1 MVFKNNKGQENDEII
16 QNRFSAY
23 LLSSVNRTR
32 RIYIAQKEKIERREV
47 LVSQTCDIIDK
58 ESEAKMANA
67 IPLYMQL
74 ENDRLVDVL
83 FDLPERDKYIF
94 LQHALGEKSF
104 DMLAQEFGLTYKGVA
119 AVYYRTMQK
128 IRKAIRSVDYEL

>member
-1 MVFKNNKGQENDEII
+1 MVFKNDNGKEKDNII

-32 RIYIAQKEKIERREV
+32 KNYIAKKEEIERREM
-47 LVSQTCDIIDK
+47 LISETSDIVDK
-58 ESEAKMANA
+58 ESEQKMMNT
-67 IPLYMQL
+67 IPLHMQL
-74 ENDRLVDVL
+74 ENDRLVEVL
-83 FDLPERDKYIF
+83 FALSERDKYIF

-104 DMLAQEFGLTYKGVA
+104 EMLAKEFELSYKGVT

-128 IRKAIRSVDYEL
+128 IRKAIRRADYEL

>member
-1 MVFKNNKGQENDEII
+1 MVFKNDNGKEKDNII

-32 RIYIAQKEKIERREV
+32 KNYITQKEKIERREM
-47 LVSQTCDIIDK
+47 LISETSDIVDK
-58 ESEAKMANA
+58 ESEQKMMNT
-67 IPLYMQL
+67 IPLHMQL
-74 ENDRLVDVL
+74 ENDRLVEVL
-83 FDLPERDKYIF
+83 FALSERDKYIF

-104 DMLAQEFGLTYKGVA
+104 EMLANEFELSYKGVA

-128 IRKAIRSVDYEL
+128 IRKAIRRADYEF

>member
-1 MVFKNNKGQENDEII
+1 MVFKNDNGKEKDNII

-32 RIYIAQKEKIERREV
+32 KNYTAKKEEIERREM
-47 LVSQTCDIIDK
+47 LISETSDIVDK
-58 ESEAKMANA
+58 ESEQKMMNT
-67 IPLYMQL
+67 IPLHMQL
-74 ENDRLVDVL
+74 ENDRLVEVL
-83 FDLPERDKYIF
+83 FALSERDKYIF

-104 DMLAQEFGLTYKGVA
+104 EMLANEFELSYKGVA

-128 IRKAIRSVDYEL
+128 IRKAIRRADYEF

>member
-1 MVFKNNKGQENDEII
+1 MVFKNDNGKEKDNII

-32 RIYIAQKEKIERREV
+32 KNYITQKEEIERREM
-47 LVSQTCDIIDK
+47 LISETSDIVDK
-58 ESEAKMANA
+58 ESEQKMMNT
-67 IPLYMQL
+67 IPLHMQL
-74 ENDRLVDVL
+74 ENDRLVEVL
-83 FDLPERDKYIF
+83 FALSERDKYIF

-104 DMLAQEFGLTYKGVA
+104 EMLANEFELSYKGVA

-128 IRKAIRSVDYEL
+128 IRKAIRRADYEL